1 MDFPLWE
8 PVLPSEVFSQFF
20 TFLQFSLIELDSAL
34 LGSTGVCVFNLQ
46 WYVAMASEATVPA
59 WSLVSVSM
67 KSLGPAQ
74 PGQLVS
80 AEMKAMHQFFPEA
93 NGRKSRP
100 HVLQILELVLNQQL
114 DKGWR
119 FLFHLQETKW

>member
-1 MDFPLWE
+1 
-8 PVLPSEVFSQFF
+8 
-20 TFLQFSLIELDSAL
+20 
-34 LGSTGVCVFNLQ
+34 
-46 WYVAMASEATVPA
+46 MASEATVPA

-80 AEMKAMHQFFPEA
+80 AEMKAMHQFFPEV
-93 NGRKSRP
+93 NGRKSWP
-100 HVLQILELVLNQQL
+100 HVLQILELVLTQQL
-114 DKGWR
+114 DKVGAI